1 YTIDGDREWFWGR
14 SGVDIEGFSGCC
26 NPVALAILPGG
37 GFVTAE
43 KGLVRVKVYD
53 ADGEFVGV
61 VAGPDQLGW
70 IAPLRVCKTPEE
82 CKSKGFD
89 VAVDSAGRIY
99 VLDTLRNVVRVF
111 EKK

>member
-1 YTIDGDREWFWGR
+1 
-14 SGVDIEGFSGCC
+14 GFSGCC
-26 NPVALAILPGG
+26 NPVALAILPDG